1 MLRVLFQKGV
11 LPSRMGVILGGNLL
25 EMRDKLYGSWLD
37 RSLRTG
43 RIKHLG
49 ERGHCYDGCPA
60 EGQRR
65 GMSAKWKG
73 WPQLGTDGP
82 SIGTPE
88 GEEYP
93 AQVQGGSES
102 W

>member
-1 MLRVLFQKGV
+1 
-11 LPSRMGVILGGNLL
+11 
-25 EMRDKLYGSWLD
+25 
-37 RSLRTG
+37 
-43 RIKHLG
+43 
-49 ERGHCYDGCPA
+49 
-60 EGQRR
+60 
-65 GMSAKWKG
+65 MSAKWKG